1 MNVELDGTNL
11 LIFEDG
17 VILTIN
23 EKGEIYE
30 RRQSMRSN
38 YLSLLIQ
45 KNYKQR
51 RISTHRL
58 MGLAFLGLDIN
69 NPKMCIDHQD
79 RDTLNNNINN
89 LRIVSQQQNNF
100 NRRDV
105 KGFTKVKNKFKAS
118 IVLNGKSY
126 NLGLYSTREL
136 AHNAYLQAKQIY
148 HLI

>member
-1 MNVELDGTNL
+1 MNVEINGTNL
-11 LIFEDG
+11 IIFEDG

-23 EKGEIYE
+23 DKGKILE
-30 RRQSMRSN
+30 RKQSMRSN
-38 YLSLLIQ
+38 YLSLLLQ
-45 KNYKQR
+45 KNYKQK

-69 NPKMCIDHQD
+69 NPQMCIDHKD
-79 RDTLNNNINN
+79 RNTLNNNIDN

-105 KGFTKVKNKFKAS
+105 KGFTKVGNKFKAS
-118 IVLNGKSY
+118 IVLNGKRY
-126 NLGLYSTREL
+126 NLGLYPTREL
-136 AHNAYLQAKQIY
+136 AHNAYLKAKQIY